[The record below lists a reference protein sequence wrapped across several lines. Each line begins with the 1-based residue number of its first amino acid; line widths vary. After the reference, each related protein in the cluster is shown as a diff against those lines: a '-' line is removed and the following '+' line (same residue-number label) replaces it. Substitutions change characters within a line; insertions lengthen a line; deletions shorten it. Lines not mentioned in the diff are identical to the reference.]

1 MATNTSKHT
10 LYRLIGVPATS
21 DGLRKALDR
30 GRLDALD
37 HTEQEA
43 PYFTELDVPALL
55 VTVNDVRDEA
65 EWCPEIRRT
74 TGCDVTEP
82 SWRSSAVL
90 VLAVDG
96 QVYAIGFDQGFR
108 LIPDRLKD
116 MNFGLTFA
124 LRAIDPNAVF
134 GMTSKVLGEG
144 RTDITMIAGG
154 APVSRLGVKE
164 YLRIVR
170 KVAGEIHGVALTR
183 TRLGNDTLVR
193 VDGGFGLQLPLGIE
207 ARNLVAD
214 IREVARVCRENPPH
228 RALEFI
234 EHVRPVRDEATIEEL
249 DRVLDEVLGDPAS
262 GLVTEAV
269 PYNRLDE
276 IAEARNYRVRL
287 SKSEWRHSDEFDLDY
302 VLKRLGTH
310 RPGHRVPALRDAEV
324 ALFRHASD
332 RISADLATDP
342 LIRWLEANV
351 SIGSRQFHL
360 TDNQWYEIGER
371 YLPEIVNTV
380 TRVIRSKAS
389 VELPEWAPEDEEGD
403 YNANAPHRCPEAGYV
418 CLDKKN
424 VRNPLKSRDMLE
436 VCDLL
441 AADGTMVMVKQASAS
456 NALSHLFHQGLV
468 AVQML
473 LESAEVRERFASKV
487 YDVSGRVIPKDF
499 KPKRVVFAILLKQG
513 VEITPDT
520 LFAFSQVALAQ
531 TVKLLE
537 EWGVD
542 VEVVGINMAATDE
555 VPGEPVAA

>member
-10 LYRLIGVPATS
+10 LYRLIGVPATP
-21 DGLRKALDR
+21 DGLRKALDHD
-30 GRLDALD
+30 RLDALD
-37 HTEQEA
+37 HTVQEA
-43 PYFTELDVPALL
+43 PYFTELDIPALL
-55 VTVNDVRDEA
+55 VTVNDVRDQA
-65 EWCPEIRRT
+65 EWCPEVRRT
-74 TGCDVTEP
+74 TGCDVAEP

-116 MNFGLTFA
+116 TNFGLTFA
-124 LRAIDPNAVF
+124 LRAVDPNAVF

-193 VDGGFGLQLPLGIE
+193 VDGGYGLQLPLGIE
-207 ARNLVAD
+207 AKNLVAD
-214 IREVARVCRENPPH
+214 IREVARVCRQNSPH

-234 EHVRPVRDEATIEEL
+234 EHVRPVRDEATVEEL
-249 DRVLDEVLGDPAS
+249 DRVLDDVLGDPAS
-262 GLVTEAV
+262 GLVTAAM

-276 IAEARNYRVRL
+276 IAEARNYRIKI
-287 SKSEWRHSDEFDLDY
+287 SKSEWRHSDEFDLEY
-302 VLKRLGTH
+302 VLKRLGMH

-324 ALFRHASD
+324 ALFRRVGDRASN
-332 RISADLATDP
+332 DLATDP
-342 LIRWLEANV
+342 LIRWLEANLL
-351 SIGSRQFHL
+351 SIGSRRFHL

-380 TRVIRSKAS
+380 TRVIRPKAS
-389 VELPEWAPEDEEGD
+389 VELPKWMPGEEESD
-403 YNANAPHRCPEAGYV
+403 YNENAPKRCPDAGYV
-418 CLDKKN
+418 CLDKKK
-424 VRNPLKSRDMLE
+424 VRNPLKSPDTLE

-456 NALSHLFHQGLV
+456 DALSHLFHQGLV

-473 LESAEVRERFASKV
+473 LESAEVRERFARKV
-487 YDVSGRVIPKDF
+487 HDVSGRVIPKDF
-499 KPKRVVFAILLKQG
+499 KPKRVVFAILLKKG
-513 VEITPDT
+513 VDLTPDT

-537 EWGVD
+537 ERGVE
-542 VEVVGINMAATDE
+542 VEVVGIEADAADE
-555 VPGEPVAA
+555 VHDVAA